1 MSDNAV
7 KMNNPRQPAPSNP
20 EAPVQRSFHEAPVNQ
35 KFPAAYRP
43 ITLKRPVD
51 RAKPRPRST
60 RPGSIDVVKADLA
73 RVAAA
78 WRKYQSTRSRDGVY
92 GFLDTVYG
100 VGKRWKAEDH
110 VAEYCRRALKLQPAP
125 TPMYAEAYAVLLF
138 CAGQV
143 EAKTRSKWSRLLRV
157 AETGNAPSI
166 QAFVKK
172 QGGINSVAAMFWEI
186 K

>member
-1 MSDNAV
+1 MFDDAV
-7 KMNNPRQPAPSNP
+7 NTDSPGQPAASNP
-20 EAPVQRSFHEAPVNQ
+20 HAPLQRSFPGAPVNQ
-35 KFPAAYRP
+35 RFPAANYP
-43 ITLKRPVD
+43 TKRPVD
-51 RAKPRPRST
+51 RAKPRPLST
-60 RPGSIDVVKADLA
+60 RPEPIDVVKADLT

-78 WRKYQSTRSRDGVY
+78 WRRYQSTLSRDGVY

-100 VGKRWKAEDH
+100 VGKRWKAERR
-110 VAEYCRRALKLQPAP
+110 VAEYCRRALKLHPAP

-138 CAGQV
+138 CAGQA

-157 AETGNAPSI
+157 AEAKNATSI

-172 QGGINSVAAMFWEI
+172 RGGINNVAASFWEI